1 MTDGSSSIIGSPT
14 QESGAPATRRA
25 RWGSS
30 IRSVRHADTFG
41 LLLFLI
47 ALGTFFSLKSPY
59 FLAWS
64 NFSAIAV
71 AMSVYLTIAC
81 VQTIV
86 LVSGGVDLSIM
97 STLALSGL
105 AVQWALVRG
114 WPPVLV
120 LGCGL
125 AIGIIVGLTNA
136 LIIVGV
142 GVNAL
147 VATIGTAFAV
157 RGLALIWT
165 GGQPQDYFTDSW
177 LNEIGNGTIL
187 GVRTPIVIALSVFL
201 VVLLAMRFT
210 RFGSRVYAIGGSEY
224 ATRMS
229 GISVKRLR
237 TLVYVL
243 SGHVRCARRV
253 PAHVDERH
261 VVPDGGVW
269 RGAARARR
277 RHHRRHRARRRPG
290 DGLRNAAR
298 RPPAR
303 HPAERLQPHRRPV
316 LLADLHPGD
325 HPDRRRHAGR
335 DPEKG
340 ARQMSATETR
350 PPDAGP
356 GRVVLH
362 TRGLVKHYG
371 SITAVDGVDIDIHAG
386 EILAI
391 VGDNGAGKSTLI
403 KMLCG
408 AIQPDSGELYLEGR
422 EGHVHLGTPHAARAL
437 GIETVFQDLALAP
450 NRDVVSNLFL
460 GREIYY
466 GGALAPLRVL
476 NTRAMKRQARE
487 QLAELRI
494 NLPGLTGF
502 ELGQM
507 SGGQR
512 QSVAIARAAFWAS
525 RILLMDEPTAA
536 LGVRES
542 GAVLR
547 LARSVADAG
556 VAVVMVSHVLPHV
569 MELADRVVVMRGGR
583 KVAELTEGIEQDRL
597 ISLIVG
603 AERQAWEQAF
613 REQPGEE

>member
-1 MTDGSSSIIGSPT
+1 
-14 QESGAPATRRA
+14 
-25 RWGSS
+25 
-30 IRSVRHADTFG
+30 
-41 LLLFLI
+41 
-47 ALGTFFSLKSPY
+47 
-59 FLAWS
+59 
-64 NFSAIAV
+64 
-71 AMSVYLTIAC
+71 
-81 VQTIV
+81 
-86 LVSGGVDLSIM
+86 
-97 STLALSGL
+97 
-105 AVQWALVRG
+105 
-114 WPPVLV
+114 
-120 LGCGL
+120 
-125 AIGIIVGLTNA
+125 
-136 LIIVGV
+136 
-142 GVNAL
+142 
-147 VATIGTAFAV
+147 
-157 RGLALIWT
+157 
-165 GGQPQDYFTDSW
+165 
-177 LNEIGNGTIL
+177 
-187 GVRTPIVIALSVFL
+187 
-201 VVLLAMRFT
+201 
-210 RFGSRVYAIGGSEY
+210 
-224 ATRMS
+224 
-229 GISVKRLR
+229 
-237 TLVYVL
+237 
-243 SGHVRCARRV
+243 
-253 PAHVDERH
+253 
-261 VVPDGGVW
+261 
-269 RGAARARR
+269 
-277 RHHRRHRARRRPG
+277 
-290 DGLRNAAR
+290 
-298 RPPAR
+298 
-303 HPAERLQPHRRPV
+303 
-316 LLADLHPGD
+316 
-325 HPDRRRHAGR
+325 
-335 DPEKG
+335 
-340 ARQMSATETR
+340 MSATETR